1 MTYVNCSSTCVDQLV
16 AAETEMTFE
25 VGTEPEADYD
35 LTRCCMCRKPD
46 RYRTVTAPTTL
57 ASQQSVADM
66 AADSHALMIEH
77 DAACRGHASI
87 RNHALLRLADVY
99 GLTPADIA
107 QATGLPERTV
117 RNAILRS
124 RGKKTR

>member
-1 MTYVNCSSTCVDQLV
+1 
-16 AAETEMTFE
+16 MTFTNDANGYALADDATRVE
-25 VGTEPEADYD
+25 VAW
-35 LTRCCMCRKPD
+35 
-46 RYRTVTAPTTL
+46 TA
-57 ASQQSVADM
+57 AVSRVADM
-66 AADSHALMIEH
+66 AADSHALMVEH
-77 DAACRGHASI
+77 AQATSGHAAI
-87 RNHALLRLADVY
+87 RNAALLRLADVY